1 MEHTK
6 CGRKYYYS
14 FTNAFKHYTPPC
26 MHNFFFFKK
35 TSFDIEE
42 GRWILDLYITIV
54 IYIII
59 NSFVLVIQA
68 RRYYIHFSHSFS
80 TLNKF
85 HHLCLSWGFHILVVL
100 GIPYLV
106 SIKCASSFVD
116 VEIFHSIYCAF
127 WYVNLAT

>member
-1 MEHTK
+1 MWEKIFLIFYK
-6 CGRKYYYS
+6 CISNTTLLHACAIY
-14 FTNAFKHYTPPC
+14 
-26 MHNFFFFKK
+26 FFKK

-54 IYIII
+54 ILSLIL
-59 NSFVLVIQA
+59 FVLVIQA

-106 SIKCASSFVD
+106 SVKCAFSFVD
-116 VEIFHSIYCAF
+116 VEIFQSIYCAF
-127 WYVNLAT
+127 RYVNLAT